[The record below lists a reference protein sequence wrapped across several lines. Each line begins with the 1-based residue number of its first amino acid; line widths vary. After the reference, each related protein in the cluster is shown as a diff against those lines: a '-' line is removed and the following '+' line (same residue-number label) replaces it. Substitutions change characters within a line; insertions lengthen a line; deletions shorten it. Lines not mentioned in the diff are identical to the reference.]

1 VRTDLRL
8 RMDLRSGSPAC
19 EDVPA
24 LALGQ
29 SVYRLLH
36 SPLRA
41 QGLAHGDLLRLT
53 DPTSGLYEVVRPSG
67 NFCIQMAGSVPPLDC
82 AATRQ
87 AIHTL
92 LLAVGGWVDTHTD
105 DGTRWS
111 LTVPSRAGVLRIEGV
126 MHLVQRLLP
135 GFTWAFAN
143 SEATP
148 SGPPSVR

>member
-8 RMDLRSGSPAC
+8 RIDPRGLSPAC

-41 QGLAHGDLLRLT
+41 RGLAQGDLLRLT
-53 DPTSGLYEVVRPSG
+53 DPASGSYELVRPSG
-67 NFCIQMAGSVPPLDC
+67 NLCIQLSGGPPPLDC
-82 AATRQ
+82 SATRQ
-87 AIHTL
+87 TIHTL
-92 LLAVGGWVDTHTD
+92 LLSVGGWVDTHTD

-111 LTVPSRAGVLRIEGV
+111 LTVPNRAGILRVEGI
-126 MHLVQRLLP
+126 MHLVQKHLP
-135 GFTWAFAN
+135 GFTWIFGNA
-143 SEATP
+143 P
-148 SGPPSVR
+148 H